1 MRNDNS
7 SLWRNPSFLRLWIAQ
22 AVSNAGSKVTE
33 VALPLTAVLVLRA
46 TPAQMGL
53 LSIAG
58 SLPNLLIG
66 LPAGIWIDR
75 SRRRPILVGA
85 DIGRALLLGSIPV
98 AAWLGGVTFLH
109 LWIVAFLAG
118 ILSVFFQIAAMA
130 VLPAVVSKEQLVEA
144 NSKLS
149 MTDSMIALSGSGAAG
164 ALVQFLSAPKAILV
178 DAISYL
184 LSAFALGGVG
194 ENEEAPTRTQRSIWH
209 EVWEG
214 IHELV
219 RTPLLR
225 MLTITSTLG
234 VLSTGLHNTVQMLF
248 FVNELQF
255 SPALI
260 GVILSCNGAGALA
273 GASVAGQLAARM
285 RVGNALVL
293 GKLIWIV
300 GSALI
305 VSAGLMGN
313 ALFYVLLGQ
322 LLIGF
327 GVSVYFINQLSLRQ
341 VITSVRLLGRVTA
354 ARRFVL
360 FGMAVLGAAL
370 GGYLGETIG
379 LRATMLAAT
388 TSLCAELL
396 LILNSSVRQAQV

>member
-1 MRNDNS
+1 MDS
-7 SLWRNPSFLRLWIAQ
+7 SLWHNQSFLRLWIAQ

-33 VALPLTAVLVLRA
+33 VALPLTAVVVLSA

-53 LSIAG
+53 LSMAG

-66 LPAGIWIDR
+66 LPAGVWIDR

-85 DIGRALLLGSIPV
+85 DVGRALLLGSIPA

-149 MTDSMIALSGSGAAG
+149 MTDSVIALSGSGAAG
-164 ALVQFLSAPKAILV
+164 TLVQLLSAPKAILV
-178 DAISYL
+178 DAISYV
-184 LSAFALGGVG
+184 LSALALGGVG
-194 ENEEAPTRTQRSIWH
+194 ENEETPARTRQSIWR

-214 IHELV
+214 VHELV

-260 GVILSCNGAGALA
+260 GLILSFNGGGSLA
-273 GASVAGQLAARM
+273 GAAVAGRLANRL
-285 RVGNALVL
+285 RVGNTLVL
-293 GKLIWIV
+293 GKLIWIA
-300 GSALI
+300 GSALV
-305 VSAGLMGN
+305 VSAGFVGN
-313 ALFYVLLGQ
+313 ALIFVSIGQ
-322 LLIGF
+322 VLIGL
-327 GVSVYFINQLSLRQ
+327 GISIYFINQLSLRQ

-360 FGMAVLGAAL
+360 FGVAVLGAAL
-370 GGYLGETIG
+370 GGYLGETVG
-379 LRATMLAAT
+379 LRATMLAGILA
-388 TSLCAELL
+388 LCAELL
-396 LILNSSVRQAQV
+396 LIVNSSVRQAQV